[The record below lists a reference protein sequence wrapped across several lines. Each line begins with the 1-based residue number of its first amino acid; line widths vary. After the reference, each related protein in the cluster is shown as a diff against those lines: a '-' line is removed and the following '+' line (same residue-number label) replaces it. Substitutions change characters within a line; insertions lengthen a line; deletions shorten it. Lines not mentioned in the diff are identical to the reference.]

1 MPVPGWWKPRAT
13 KATVANGVETVEGK
27 GVVRVLTIQGASD
40 DCSGVITRLK
50 QLFPDCQAFRDVT
63 VGAAEAAGA
72 SEAVEAIGVA
82 ESPAQPVTDSL
93 AWITGGLRPGQNIV
107 VYVGEGAG
115 SVDLQNSLIPNVPR
129 GSLCLV
135 LAPVASA
142 PVSKIMWSPN
152 GANSLTYTEH
162 SSAPSQPPNVLVLT
176 YSADSTLLQ
185 AWRKP
190 DFVIKNLL
198 WDANIGAATGLDI
211 HATWDLRVV

>member
-1 MPVPGWWKPRAT
+1 M
-13 KATVANGVETVEGK
+13 KAAVADSVETVEGK

-50 QLFPDCQAFRDVT
+50 QLYPDCQAFRDVT
-63 VGAAEAAGA
+63 VEVAEAAGT
-72 SEAVEAIGVA
+72 SEAVEAIEAIGVA
-82 ESPAQPVTDSL
+82 DAPVQPVTESL

-107 VYVGEGAG
+107 VYVGEGAC
-115 SVDLQNSLIPNVPR
+115 SVDLQNSLIPHVPR

-198 WDANIGAATGLDI
+198 WDANIGAVTGVDI
-211 HATWDLRVV
+211 HTTWDLRVV